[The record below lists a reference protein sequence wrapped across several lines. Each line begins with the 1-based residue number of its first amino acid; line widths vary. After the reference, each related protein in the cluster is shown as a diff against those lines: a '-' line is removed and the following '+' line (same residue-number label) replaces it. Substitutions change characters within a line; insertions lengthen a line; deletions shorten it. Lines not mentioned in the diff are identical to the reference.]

1 MGIISSIKARHNQD
15 LKKMIRA
22 DNHSIEHKWKAL
34 IQQENF
40 YNKFY
45 GINLKK
51 YREKLALNNSSW
63 NGAVTGYLYFPEGKS
78 FEDWKD
84 NRDITYRMRKKR
96 KSVGKLQN
104 IYSVN

>member
-15 LKKMIRA
+15 LKKMNRT
-22 DNHSIEHKWKAL
+22 DNHPIEHKWKAL

-40 YNKFY
+40 YNIFY

-51 YREKLALNNSSW
+51 YREKLALKNSSW
-63 NGAVTGYLYFPEGKS
+63 NGAVTGYLYSHEGKS

-84 NRDITYRMRKKR
+84 NRDRTYRMRKKR

-104 IYSVN
+104 I